1 MNSEA
6 PLPSADLSASSGA
19 GLYIHVPFC
28 TSVCPYCDF
37 AVLIAGDER
46 RALWAG
52 SVVREAAMYADRGL
66 CFDTVYL
73 GGGTPSCLAPDR
85 LGEIF
90 RGVGGNLE
98 ILPEAQLYLEANPED
113 VVPTTV
119 AAWRSLGVHTVSL
132 GVQSFDDVALRFLG
146 RKHTAADARRA
157 AEVLLESGFHTVSV
171 DLIFGLDGQ
180 TASSWRAQLEEAVAL
195 GVDHLSCYQL
205 TIHEGTIFGRRFEEG
220 HIRELGATAQAE
232 LFLLTHELL
241 ADAGYEGYEVSSFA
255 RGPEHR
261 SHHNRKY
268 WDHTPYLG
276 LGPSAHSFV
285 DGRRWWN
292 RRKLRLWQSA
302 LNEGRRPIEG
312 EEELTRD
319 QLLLETVMLSLRT
332 SDGIDVAAVDEQFGH
347 DLLGVNA
354 AVVERWS
361 NSGHLCVEKGRIR
374 PTVRGLAIAD
384 AIARSFVL

>member
-1 MNSEA
+1 LKPEA
-6 PLPSADLSASSGA
+6 HLPDAEADA

-66 CFDTVYL
+66 RFDTVYL

-132 GVQSFDDVALRFLG
+132 GVQSFDDEALRFLG

-255 RGPEHR
+255 RVPEHR

-302 LNEGRRPIEG
+302 LNEARRPIEG

-332 SDGIDVAAVDEQFGH
+332 SDGIDVAAVDERFGH

-361 NSGHLCVEKGRIR
+361 NSGHLRMEKGRIR